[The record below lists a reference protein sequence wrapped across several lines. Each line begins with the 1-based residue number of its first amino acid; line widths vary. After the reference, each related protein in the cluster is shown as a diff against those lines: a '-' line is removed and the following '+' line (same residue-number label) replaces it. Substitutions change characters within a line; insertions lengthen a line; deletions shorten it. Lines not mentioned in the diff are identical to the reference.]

1 MIQRATKTIAP
12 LAAAAGAIA
21 LGLGAMWLASQGALL
36 PDSAEAAGKFLGTIY
51 QGARSLPILISVWVG
66 ALGLGWLLRVWLVPD
81 AKHRIIT
88 QMILGIGGLLMIDW
102 LLASIGWLNA
112 WTAWASCGIGT
123 AVVTYHFAD
132 SATRERWHPDHWPA
146 PPWAI
151 LLALPAL
158 GILLVACTMPPGTMW
173 AIEAF
178 GYDVTSYHLEVPRQ
192 WLASGQ
198 MVSLKNNIYSH
209 LPLFIEAGY
218 AKLSVMHGSV
228 FDAIYTIHFF
238 HASAALLAATA
249 LGRLV
254 TGYTGS
260 VAGIV
265 AGAALLA
272 SPWTII
278 TGSMAYSE
286 MFVMLFGIGAI
297 IMLLDP
303 LSASPRGALVVGLFA
318 GLATMAKLTAGGFIA
333 LPVSAAMVYRL
344 WFGLTPLPL
353 REGLV
358 EGEATHQKKTPPNTG
373 DSTLPLPLPE
383 REGSVAMPV
392 SATTKQKCSYL
403 LLAALG
409 GLLMLSP
416 YLIRN
421 AIWTGNPV
429 FPFAASTL
437 GSGHW
442 NETQIKRWNNAHHA
456 QSAFDGLTK
465 LPRQWLL
472 STGFGAIGGSKR
484 QEQSV
489 TDIARFE
496 TEYGLPLFWL
506 TALAGLALLYASPKL
521 RPLAIAL
528 TIILFAQLLFWLF
541 FTHHQSRFLIPT
553 LLPGCIALG
562 VGLGRLQQ
570 ITQKHRPWLVPMISV
585 VLIGCMTMSCFA
597 TLWSQTPR
605 LTDPQTHERFAV
617 PPYLLIDSL
626 VDPRDVTANQPGRF
640 AGQHPLNQ
648 LPATSKSL
656 LVGEAG
662 NVFYIQRAF
671 LYNTAFDRSLLAEL
685 LKQHKGNALAV
696 TFTLVRA
703 GFTHVWINTAELSR
717 LHGSYGVDEELAPD
731 NMRKL
736 MQTVEDNKLWRRLP
750 EVAGVQVEPHIRLYA
765 LPAIRAAAPSEN
777 SGTPPVKP

>member
-21 LGLGAMWLASQGALL
+21 LGLGSMWLAGQGALL

-51 QGARSLPILISVWVG
+51 QGARSLPILIAVWVG
-66 ALGLGWLLRVWLVPD
+66 ALGLGWLLRIWLVPD

-102 LLASIGWLNA
+102 LLASVGWLNA
-112 WTAWASCGIGT
+112 WTAWSSCGIGT

-132 SATRERWHPDHWPA
+132 GATRERWHPDHWPA

-158 GILLVACTMPPGTMW
+158 GVLLVACTMPPGTMW

-192 WLASGQ
+192 WLAGGQ

-238 HASAALLAATA
+238 HACAALLAATA
-249 LGRLV
+249 IGRLV
-254 TGYTGS
+254 ADYAGS

-265 AGAALLA
+265 AGAAMLA

-303 LSASPRGALVVGLFA
+303 LSAAPRGALVVGLFA

-333 LPVSAAMVYRL
+333 LPVGAAMIVRL
-344 WFGLTPLPL
+344 AYGPGFNRGNSTI
-353 REGLV
+353 
-358 EGEATHQKKTPPNTG
+358 TD
-373 DSTLPLPLPE
+373 DSTT
-383 REGSVAMPV
+383 RENAAPSGKIHHQPSTPAKAGALGM
-392 SATTKQKCSYL
+392 
-403 LLAALG
+403 AALG
-409 GLLMLSP
+409 ALLMLSP

-421 AIWTGNPV
+421 TLWTGNPV

-437 GSGHW
+437 GGAHW
-442 NETQIKRWNNAHHA
+442 NEAQIKRWNEAHHA
-456 QSAFDGLTK
+456 KSPADGLAK

-472 STGFGAIGGSKR
+472 NTGFGAIGGGKR

-489 TDIARFE
+489 TDIARFD

-506 TALAGLALLYASPKL
+506 AALTGLALLYASPRL
-521 RPLAIAL
+521 RPLAITL
-528 TIILFAQLLFWLF
+528 SIILATQLLFWLF

-570 ITQKHRPWLVPMISV
+570 ITQQRRPWLTPMISV
-585 VLIGCMTMSCFA
+585 ALIGCMTMSCFA

-605 LTDPQTHERFAV
+605 LTDPRTRERFAV
-617 PPYLLIDSL
+617 PPYVLIDSL

-703 GFTHVWINTAELSR
+703 GFTHVWINTAELAR
-717 LHGSYGVDEELAPD
+717 LHDSYGVDEELAPD
-731 NMRKL
+731 NMRRL

-750 EVAGVQVEPHIRLYA
+750 DVAGVQVDPHIRLYA
-765 LPAIRAAAPSEN
+765 LPAIRTAAPPDGETKN
-777 SGTPPVKP
+777 E